1 MEFGERLTA
10 IRKEKKISQSELAKM
25 VGIHANVLGRYER
38 GEARPFV
45 ETAVKLAQ
53 ALNVSADYLLGNTE
67 LDIDTETLKRLEDMS
82 KLSDDNKQRIFEVI
96 DSMILG
102 YKAKQTLGMAK

>member
-53 ALNVSADYLLGNTE
+53 ALNVSADYLRGNTE